1 MAFTQKNSPVDV
13 YSVGEIA
20 EAAGVPVARVEAL
33 IEAGSLRPVSGL
45 AGPHSLSL
53 GGFAPRSGRRRF
65 SSVAQ
70 GFSPVYFAQSEA
82 ISAVRALRADGG
94 RTAAMLFDKPEF
106 THTSAK
112 MPIAAASAV
121 HAGIAASLM
130 FISTIGLPQAAEHP
144 IRIEPVTTR
153 LVFIASP
160 GPGGGG
166 GGGGLRQKAP
176 PPRAQRKGKSSLD
189 SPVPLR
195 KAPKPVE
202 AAPKPEPPPPPP
214 PVKPEPLPPV
224 VAPVAT
230 VAANDIEKP
239 GIIDEPAPKQS
250 ESRGP
255 GAGGGVGSGTGTGLG
270 KGDGSGIGEGSGGGM
285 GGGPYRP
292 GSGVLPPRLLREV
305 KAAYTEEARRANLEG
320 EVVLEIVVRR
330 DGSVSDVRLLNGL
343 GRGLNERAIAA
354 VRQWRFAPATRL
366 GQAVDVIVEVAV
378 EFKLR

>member
-1 MAFTQKNSPVDV
+1 
-13 YSVGEIA
+13 
-20 EAAGVPVARVEAL
+20 L
-33 IEAGSLRPVSGL
+33 I
-45 AGPHSLSL
+45 
-53 GGFAPRSGRRRF
+53 
-65 SSVAQ
+65 
-70 GFSPVYFAQSEA
+70 
-82 ISAVRALRADGG
+82 
-94 RTAAMLFDKPEF
+94 
-106 THTSAK
+106 
-112 MPIAAASAV
+112 
-121 HAGIAASLM
+121 
-130 FISTIGLPQAAEHP
+130 FISTIGLPQAAETP
-144 IRIEPVTTR
+144 VRLEPAATR

-166 GGGGLRQKAP
+166 GGGGLRQKMP
-176 PPRAQRKGKSSLD
+176 PPKAQRKGKSSLD
-189 SPVPLR
+189 SPVPVR

-214 PVKPEPLPPV
+214 PAKPEPLPPV

-230 VAANDIEKP
+230 VAANDVEKP
-239 GIIDEPAPKQS
+239 GVIAEPAPKES

-255 GAGGGVGSGTGTGLG
+255 GIGGGAGSGTGTGLG

-330 DGSVSDVRLLNGL
+330 DGSVSDVKLLHGL
-343 GRGLNERAIAA
+343 PAGLNDRAVAA
-354 VRQWRFAPATRL
+354 VRQWRFSPATRL

>member
-1 MAFTQKNSPVDV
+1 
-13 YSVGEIA
+13 
-20 EAAGVPVARVEAL
+20 
-33 IEAGSLRPVSGL
+33 
-45 AGPHSLSL
+45 
-53 GGFAPRSGRRRF
+53 
-65 SSVAQ
+65 
-70 GFSPVYFAQSEA
+70 
-82 ISAVRALRADGG
+82 
-94 RTAAMLFDKPEF
+94 
-106 THTSAK
+106 

-121 HAGIAASLM
+121 HAGIAATLIL
-130 FISTIGLPQAAEHP
+130 ISTIGLPQAAEP
-144 IRIEPVTTR
+144 PVRLEPVTTR
-153 LVFIASP
+153 LVFIATP

-166 GGGGLRQKAP
+166 GGGGLRQKMAP
-176 PPRAQRKGKSSLD
+176 PKAQRKGKSSLD
-189 SPVPLR
+189 SPVPVR
-195 KAPKPVE
+195 KPPKPVE

-214 PVKPEPLPPV
+214 PVKTEPLPPV

-230 VAANDIEKP
+230 VAANEVEKP
-239 GIIDEPAPKQS
+239 GVIAEPAPKES

-305 KAAYTEEARRANLEG
+305 KANYTEEARRANLEG

-330 DGSVSDVRLLNGL
+330 DGSVSDVKLVHGL
-343 GRGLNERAIAA
+343 PSGLNERAIAA

>member
-1 MAFTQKNSPVDV
+1 MTVIPNDLTLDV
-13 YSVGEIA
+13 YSVPEIA
-20 EAAGVPVARVEAL
+20 QAAGVPAARVEAL
-33 IEAGSLRPVSGL
+33 VDAGKLRPVVGATAL
-45 AGPHSLSL
+45 F
-53 GGFAPRSGRRRF
+53 FAP
-65 SSVAQ
+65 AD
-70 GFSPVYFAQSEA
+70 A
-82 ISAVRALRADGG
+82 IAAVRSLHADGG
-94 RTAAMLFDKPEF
+94 RSAAMLFDPPEF
-106 THTSAK
+106 VRASPRL
-112 MPIAAASAV
+112 PIAVSGAIHAGVAASV
-121 HAGIAASLM
+121 IL
-130 FISTIGLPQAAEHP
+130 ISTIGLPQAVEP
-144 IRIEPVTTR
+144 ERLQSEPVSTR

-189 SPVPLR
+189 SPIPIR

-202 AAPKPEPPPPPP
+202 PVPEPEPPPPPP
-214 PVKPEPLPPV
+214 VVKPEPLPPV

-230 VAANDIEKP
+230 VAANQEDRP
-239 GIIDEPAPKQS
+239 GVIDTPAPKES

-255 GAGGGVGSGTGTGLG
+255 GVGGGVGSGTGTGLG

-292 GSGVLPPRLLREV
+292 GGGIMPPRLLKEV
-305 KAAYTEEARRANLEG
+305 KAGYTEDARLRNLEG

-330 DGSVSDVRLLNGL
+330 DGSVSDVKLISGL
-343 GRGLNERAIAA
+343 PNGLNERAIAA

-366 GQAVDVIVEVAV
+366 GQPVDVIVEVAV

>member
-1 MAFTQKNSPVDV
+1 MAFTPKNPSVDV
-13 YSVGEIA
+13 YSAGEIA
-20 EAAGVPVARVEAL
+20 EAAGVAVARVEAL
-33 IEAGSLRPVSGL
+33 VATGHVRSL
-45 AGPHSLSL
+45 AI
-53 GGFAPRSGRRRF
+53 
-65 SSVAQ
+65 
-70 GFSPVYFAQSEA
+70 SPDYFAHDQA
-82 ISAVRALRADGG
+82 IVAVRALRADGG
-94 RTAAMLFDKPEF
+94 RSAALLFDKPEF
-106 THTSAK
+106 ARTPAK

-121 HAGIAASLM
+121 HAGIAATLIL
-130 FISTIGLPQAAEHP
+130 ISAVGLPEAAETP
-144 IRIEPVTTR
+144 VRVEPVTTR

-189 SPVPLR
+189 SPVPVR

-202 AAPKPEPPPPPP
+202 AAPQPEPPPPPP

-230 VAANDIEKP
+230 VAANEIDRP
-239 GIIDEPAPKQS
+239 GVIDEPAPKES

-255 GAGGGVGSGTGTGLG
+255 GVGGGVGSGTGTGLG
-270 KGDGSGIGEGSGGGM
+270 KGEGSGIGDGSGGGM

-292 GSGVLPPRLLREV
+292 GSGVLPPRVLREV
-305 KAAYTEEARRANLEG
+305 KAGYTETARRANLEG

-330 DGSVSDVRLLNGL
+330 DGSVGDVKLLNGL
-343 GRGLNERAIAA
+343 PHGLNERAIAA
-354 VRQWRFAPATRL
+354 VRQWRWAPATRL

>member
-1 MAFTQKNSPVDV
+1 MAFTPKNSPVDV
-13 YSVGEIA
+13 YSVDEIA
-20 EAAGVPVARVEAL
+20 QAAGVPTARVEAL
-33 IEAGSLRPVSGL
+33 VNAGHVRSLASAPDY
-45 AGPHSLSL
+45 
-53 GGFAPRSGRRRF
+53 FAPDQA
-65 SSVAQ
+65 V
-70 GFSPVYFAQSEA
+70 
-82 ISAVRALRADGG
+82 SAVRALRIDGG
-94 RTAAMLFDKPEF
+94 RSAALLFDKPEF

-112 MPIAAASAV
+112 VPIAAASAV
-121 HAGIAASLM
+121 HAGIAATLIL
-130 FISTIGLPQAAEHP
+130 ISTIGLPQAAEAP
-144 IRIEPVTTR
+144 VRLEPVTTR
-153 LVFIASP
+153 LVFIATP

-166 GGGGLRQKAP
+166 GGGGLRQKMAP
-176 PPRAQRKGKSSLD
+176 PKAQRKGKASLD
-189 SPVPLR
+189 SPVPVR
-195 KAPKPVE
+195 KPPKPVE

-214 PVKPEPLPPV
+214 PVQPEPLPPV

-230 VAANDIEKP
+230 VAANEVEKP
-239 GIIDEPAPKQS
+239 GVIAEPAPKES

-255 GAGGGVGSGTGTGLG
+255 GVGGGVGSGTGTGLG

-305 KAAYTEEARRANLEG
+305 KANYTEEARRANLEG

-330 DGSVSDVRLLNGL
+330 DGSVSDVKVVHGL
-343 GRGLNERAIAA
+343 QSGLNERAIAA

>member
-1 MAFTQKNSPVDV
+1 MAFAQKNPPVDV
-13 YSVGEIA
+13 YSAGEIA
-20 EAAGVPVARVEAL
+20 EAAGVAVARVEAL
-33 IEAGSLRPVSGL
+33 VASGHVRAL
-45 AGPHSLSL
+45 ATSPGY
-53 GGFAPRSGRRRF
+53 FAPDQAVF
-65 SSVAQ
+65 
-70 GFSPVYFAQSEA
+70 
-82 ISAVRALRADGG
+82 AVRALRADGG
-94 RTAAMLFDKPEF
+94 RGAALLFDKPKF
-106 THTSAK
+106 AHASPK
-112 MPIAAASAV
+112 MPIAATSAV
-121 HAGIAASLM
+121 HAVVAASLIL
-130 FISTIGLPQAAEHP
+130 ISAVGLPQAAET
-144 IRIEPVTTR
+144 RVRVEPVTTR

-189 SPVPLR
+189 SPVPVR
-195 KAPKPVE
+195 KAPKPIE

-214 PVKPEPLPPV
+214 PVEPEPLPPV

-230 VAANDIEKP
+230 VAANEIDRP
-239 GIIDEPAPKQS
+239 GVIDEPAPKQS

-255 GAGGGVGSGTGTGLG
+255 GVGGGVGSGTGTGLG

-292 GSGVLPPRLLREV
+292 GSGVMPPRVLREV
-305 KAAYTEEARRANLEG
+305 KAGYTEEARRANLEG

-330 DGSVSDVRLLNGL
+330 DGSVSDVKLLNGL
-343 GRGLNERAIAA
+343 PHGLNERAIAA

>member
-1 MAFTQKNSPVDV
+1 MAMTSNTRAVEV
-13 YSVGEIA
+13 YSVDEIA
-20 EAAGVPVARVEAL
+20 QAAGVPAQRVEAL
-33 IEAGSLRPVSGL
+33 EASGQIRSLVVSPG
-45 AGPHSLSL
+45 
-53 GGFAPRSGRRRF
+53 
-65 SSVAQ
+65 
-70 GFSPVYFAQSEA
+70 YFAVDEA
-82 ISAVRALRADGG
+82 VSAVRALRADGG
-94 RTAAMLFDKPEF
+94 RSAAMLFDTPEF
-106 THTSAK
+106 AHTSVR
-112 MPIAAASAV
+112 MPVAAASAV
-121 HAGIAASLM
+121 HAGIAATLIL
-130 FISTIGLPQAAEHP
+130 ISTIGLPQAAENP
-144 IRIEPVTTR
+144 LRIEPVATR
-153 LVFIASP
+153 LVFVATP

-166 GGGGLRQKAP
+166 GGGGLKQKAP

-189 SPVPLR
+189 SPVPVR
-195 KAPKPVE
+195 KAPKPIE

-214 PVKPEPLPPV
+214 PVAPEPLPPV

-230 VAANDIEKP
+230 VAANEIERP
-239 GIIDEPAPKQS
+239 GVIDEPAPKQS

-305 KAAYTEEARRANLEG
+305 KAGYTEEARLANVEG

-330 DGSVSDVRLLNGL
+330 DGSVSDVKLVKGL
-343 GRGLNERAIAA
+343 SRGLNERAIAA

-366 GQAVDVIVEVAV
+366 GQAVDVVVEVAV